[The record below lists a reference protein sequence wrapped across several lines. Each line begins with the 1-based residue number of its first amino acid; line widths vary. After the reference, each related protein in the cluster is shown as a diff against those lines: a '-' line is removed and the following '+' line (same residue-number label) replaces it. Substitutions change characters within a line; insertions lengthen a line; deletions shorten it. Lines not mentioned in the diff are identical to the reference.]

1 MAITGKPMSIHI
13 EFKSSSRRRNPAIL
27 VVTTILGRAIPGLCF
42 TALELLVHEDAALSL
57 VNNIHSRYV
66 FVLKN

>member
-13 EFKSSSRRRNPAIL
+13 EFKSSSGRRNPAIL
-27 VVTTILGRAIPGLCF
+27 VVTTILGRAVAGFCFLTLMQLVFDNAVLGLVDN
-42 TALELLVHEDAALSL
+42 L
-57 VNNIHSRYV
+57 HSRYV